1 MVKLAVKLVEGHI
14 RKSFSPHSRVL
25 TVEGS
30 PTAVLT
36 YRDERHT
43 VGLNS
48 RVFKQASRRS
58 ISTDTQWWGL
68 FHEFAENNGYPSV
81 PQL

>member
-14 RKSFSPHSRVL
+14 MKSFSPHSRVF

-43 VGLNS
+43 VGL
-48 RVFKQASRRS
+48 KQASRRS
-58 ISTDTQWWGL
+58 ITISTDTQWWGL